1 MTEEAMMD
9 RSIRPIALAATGA
22 IMAIGMFV
30 APAKLDPAHGMSFQ
44 QAFAENKTADSLSLR
59 ERAYSIPAQGDKAA
73 VLAYRAMPR
82 PLIAPNVVGTLMA
95 DEDVI
100 PTEGKAPI
108 K

>member
-1 MTEEAMMD
+1 MMD
-9 RSIRPIALAATGA
+9 RSIRPIALVATGA
-22 IMAIGMFV
+22 IMAMGMFM
-30 APAKLDPAHGMSFQ
+30 APVNLDRAHGMSFQ

-82 PLIAPNVVGTLMA
+82 PLIAPSVLATLVA
-95 DEDVI
+95 DEDVT
-100 PTEGKAPI
+100 PTDGKAPI